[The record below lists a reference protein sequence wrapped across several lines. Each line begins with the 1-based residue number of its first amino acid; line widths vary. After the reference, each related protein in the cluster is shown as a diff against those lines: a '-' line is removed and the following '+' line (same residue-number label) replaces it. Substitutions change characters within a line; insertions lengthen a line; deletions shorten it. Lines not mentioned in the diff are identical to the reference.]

1 MLSVISFKCIG
12 VTLNFARVILHLD
25 QSSNFDLLPSV
36 TIAQIFKT
44 IFPACECNTNG
55 TANGDDTC
63 DQATGQCNCTENVEG
78 LKCDTCSDG
87 YYDFDSGCSG
97 EHRNT

>member
-1 MLSVISFKCIG
+1 MIE
-12 VTLNFARVILHLD
+12 
-25 QSSNFDLLPSV
+25 
-36 TIAQIFKT
+36 T

-63 DQATGQCNCTENVEG
+63 GQVTGQCNCTENVEG